1 MVKYRTEQLYG
12 SGYRDLKE
20 VISFEIFELGNDDI
34 PLTILSLLTDECKVK
49 ASEDLRNMIKDLTEW
64 RLTNEQTSFDKDR
77 FIVNLINIINEF
89 YGKEI
94 KYCLWLSDSCE
105 DIISNYGLESYYD
118 EEKKDYFY
126 EFHAYEDTEAILS
139 DLGNCGKLYG
149 YTEPPEILGENK
161 VLDPKIG

>member
-20 VISFEIFELGNDDI
+20 VITFEILELGNDDI
-34 PLTILSLLTDECKVK
+34 PLTILSSLMDECKMK

-105 DIISNYGLESYYD
+105 DIISNYSLDPYYD

-126 EFHAYEDTEAILS
+126 EFHAYEDSEVILS
-139 DLGNCGKLYG
+139 YLGNCGKLYG
-149 YTEPPEILGENK
+149 YTEPPEIVGENK
-161 VLDPKIG
+161 VYLT

>member
-1 MVKYRTEQLYG
+1 
-12 SGYRDLKE
+12 
-20 VISFEIFELGNDDI
+20 
-34 PLTILSLLTDECKVK
+34 
-49 ASEDLRNMIKDLTEW
+49 MIKELTEW
-64 RLTNEQTSFDKDR
+64 RLTNEQTSFDKDQ

-105 DIISNYGLESYYD
+105 DIISNYSLDPYYD

-126 EFHAYEDTEAILS
+126 EFHAYEDSEVILS

-161 VLDPKIG
+161 VYLT

>member
-49 ASEDLRNMIKDLTEW
+49 ASEDLRNMIKELTEW
-64 RLTNEQTSFDKDR
+64 RLTNEQTSFDKDQ

-105 DIISNYGLESYYD
+105 DIISNYSLDPYYD

-126 EFHAYEDTEAILS
+126 EFHAYEDSEVILS
-139 DLGNCGKLYG
+139 DLGNCGKLYR

-161 VLDPKIG
+161 VYLT

>member
-20 VISFEIFELGNDDI
+20 VISFEILELGNDDI

-49 ASEDLRNMIKDLTEW
+49 ASEYLRNMIKELTEW

-77 FIVNLINIINEF
+77 FIINLINIINEF

-105 DIISNYGLESYYD
+105 DIISNYNLDPYYD

-126 EFHAYEDTEAILS
+126 EFHAYEDSEVIIS
-139 DLGNCGKLYG
+139 DLSNCGKLYG
-149 YTEPPEILGENK
+149 YTEHPEILGENK
-161 VLDPKIG
+161 VYLS